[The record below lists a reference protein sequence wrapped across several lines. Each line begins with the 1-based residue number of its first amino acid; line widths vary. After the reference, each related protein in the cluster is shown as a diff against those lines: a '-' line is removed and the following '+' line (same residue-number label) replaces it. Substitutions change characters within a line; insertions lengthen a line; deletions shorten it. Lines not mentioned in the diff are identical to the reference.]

1 MIDIIPVTW
10 YIESPIDFEH
20 KQYVLLSYLQT
31 VDGSFINKRLS
42 PHLLHME
49 RMINEMLNFQ
59 GSLKDIKK
67 RFDKERYIFFEDNR
81 KLEGENN
88 HLVEEIRDIIEFS
101 LPQVETRIK
110 LGQTILSKNRQ
121 ILY

>member
-1 MIDIIPVTW
+1 MIDIIPITW

-31 VDGSFINKRLS
+31 VDGSFINKKLS

-49 RMINEMLNFQ
+49 KMIYEMMNFRE
-59 GSLKDIKK
+59 SFSDMKR
-67 RFDKERYIFFEDNR
+67 RFDKERYIFFEDNS

-88 HLVEEIRDIIEFS
+88 HLVEEIIEIVEFS
-101 LPQVETRIK
+101 LPQVETRLK
-110 LGQTILSKNRQ
+110 LGKTILSKNRQ

>member
-31 VDGSFINKRLS
+31 VDGSFMNKRLS

-88 HLVEEIRDIIEFS
+88 HLVEEIREIIEFS
-101 LPQVETRIK
+101 LPQVETTIK
-110 LGQTILSKNRQ
+110 LGQTI
-121 ILY
+121 

>member
-31 VDGSFINKRLS
+31 VDGSFMNKRLS

-88 HLVEEIRDIIEFS
+88 HLVEEIKEIIEFS

>member
-1 MIDIIPVTW
+1 MIDIIPITW
-10 YIESPIDFEH
+10 YIESPIDFEY

-31 VDGSFINKRLS
+31 VDGSFIEKKLS

-49 RMINEMLNFQ
+49 RMITEMVSFKESFS
-59 GSLKDIKK
+59 GIKK
-67 RFDKERYIFFEDNR
+67 RFNKERYIYFQDNS

-88 HLVEEIRDIIEFS
+88 HLVEEIIEIVEFS
-101 LPQVETRIK
+101 LPQVETRLK
-110 LGQTILSKNRQ
+110 LGKTILSKNRQ

>member
-31 VDGSFINKRLS
+31 VDGSFMNKKLS

-49 RMINEMLNFQ
+49 RMINEMLNFNE
-59 GSLKDIKK
+59 SLSDMKK
-67 RFDKERYIFFEDNR
+67 RFDKERYIFFEDNS

-88 HLVEEIRDIIEFS
+88 HLVEEIYEIVQFS
-101 LPQVETRIK
+101 LPQVEARLK
-110 LGQTILSKNRQ
+110 LGQTILSKNKQ

>member
-1 MIDIIPVTW
+1 MIDIIPITW

-31 VDGSFINKRLS
+31 VDGSFIDKKLS

-49 RMINEMLNFQ
+49 KMIYEMMNFRE
-59 GSLKDIKK
+59 SFSDMKR
-67 RFDKERYIFFEDNR
+67 RFDKERYIFFEDNS

-88 HLVEEIRDIIEFS
+88 HLVEEIIEIVEFS
-101 LPQVETRIK
+101 LPQVETRLK
-110 LGQTILSKNRQ
+110 LGKTILSKNRQ

>member
-1 MIDIIPVTW
+1 MIDVIPVTW

-31 VDGSFINKRLS
+31 VDGSFMNKRLS

-49 RMINEMLNFQ
+49 KMINEMLIFKD
-59 GSLKDIKK
+59 SLKDIKK
-67 RFDKERYIFFEDNR
+67 RFDKERYIFFDDNR

-88 HLVEEIRDIIEFS
+88 HLVEEIREIVEFS

>member
-1 MIDIIPVTW
+1 MIGIIPVTW

-31 VDGSFINKRLS
+31 VDGSFMNKRLS

-88 HLVEEIRDIIEFS
+88 HLVEEIREIIEFS

>member
-31 VDGSFINKRLS
+31 VDGSFMNKKLS

-49 RMINEMLNFQ
+49 KMINEMLNFNE
-59 GSLKDIKK
+59 SLSDMKK
-67 RFDKERYIFFEDNR
+67 RFDKERYIFFEDNS

-88 HLVEEIRDIIEFS
+88 HLVEEIYEIVQFS
-101 LPQVETRIK
+101 LPQVEARLK
-110 LGQTILSKNRQ
+110 LGQTILSKNKQ

>member
-1 MIDIIPVTW
+1 MIDIIPITW

-31 VDGSFINKRLS
+31 VDGSFIEKKLS

-49 RMINEMLNFQ
+49 RMINEMMNFKE
-59 GSLKDIKK
+59 SFSDMKN
-67 RFDKERYIFFEDNR
+67 RFDKERYIFFEDNS

-88 HLVEEIRDIIEFS
+88 HLVEEIIEIVEFS
-101 LPQVETRIK
+101 LPQVETRLK
-110 LGQTILSKNRQ
+110 LGKTILSKNRQ

>member
-1 MIDIIPVTW
+1 MIGIIPVTW

-31 VDGSFINKRLS
+31 VDGSFMNKKLS

-49 RMINEMLNFQ
+49 KMINEMLNFNE
-59 GSLKDIKK
+59 SLSDMKK
-67 RFDKERYIFFEDNR
+67 RFDKERYIFFEDNS

-88 HLVEEIRDIIEFS
+88 HLVEEISEIVQFS
-101 LPQVETRIK
+101 LPQVEARLK
-110 LGQTILSKNRQ
+110 LGQIILSKNRQ

>member
-31 VDGSFINKRLS
+31 VDGSFMNKRLS

-88 HLVEEIRDIIEFS
+88 HLVEEIREIIEFS

>member
-31 VDGSFINKRLS
+31 VDGSFMNKKLS
-42 PHLLHME
+42 PHLLHIE
-49 RMINEMLNFQ
+49 KMINEMLNFNE
-59 GSLKDIKK
+59 SLSDMKK
-67 RFDKERYIFFEDNR
+67 RFDKERYIFFEDNS
-81 KLEGENN
+81 KLEGETN
-88 HLVEEIRDIIEFS
+88 HLVEEIYEIVQFS
-101 LPQVETRIK
+101 LPQVEARLK
-110 LGQTILSKNRQ
+110 LGQTILSKNKQ

>member
-1 MIDIIPVTW
+1 MIDIIPITW

-31 VDGSFINKRLS
+31 VDGSFIDKKLS

-49 RMINEMLNFQ
+49 RMISEMVNFKE
-59 GSLKDIKK
+59 SFSDIKK
-67 RFDKERYIFFEDNR
+67 RFDKERYIFFEDNS
-81 KLEGENN
+81 KIEGEKN
-88 HLVEEIRDIIEFS
+88 HLVEEIIEIVEFS
-101 LPQVETRIK
+101 LPQVETRLK
-110 LGQTILSKNRQ
+110 LGKTILLKNRQ

>member
-1 MIDIIPVTW
+1 MIDIIPITW

-31 VDGSFINKRLS
+31 VDGSFMNKRLS

-49 RMINEMLNFQ
+49 KMINEMLIFKD
-59 GSLKDIKK
+59 SLKDIKK

-88 HLVEEIRDIIEFS
+88 HLVEEIREIVEFS

-110 LGQTILSKNRQ
+110 LGKTILSKNRQ

>member
-10 YIESPIDFEH
+10 YIQSPIDFEH

-31 VDGSFINKRLS
+31 VDGSFMNKKLS

-49 RMINEMLNFQ
+49 KMINEMLNFNE
-59 GSLKDIKK
+59 SLSDMKK
-67 RFDKERYIFFEDNR
+67 RFDKERYIFFEDNS

-88 HLVEEIRDIIEFS
+88 HLVEEISEIVQFS
-101 LPQVETRIK
+101 LPQVEARLK

>member
-31 VDGSFINKRLS
+31 VDGSFMNKKLS

-49 RMINEMLNFQ
+49 KMINEMLNFNE
-59 GSLKDIKK
+59 SLSDMKK
-67 RFDKERYIFFEDNR
+67 RFDKERYIFFEDNS

-88 HLVEEIRDIIEFS
+88 HLVEEISEIVQSS
-101 LPQVETRIK
+101 LPQVEARLK
-110 LGQTILSKNRQ
+110 LGQTILLKNKQ

>member
-31 VDGSFINKRLS
+31 VDGSFMNKKLS

-49 RMINEMLNFQ
+49 KMINEMLNFNE
-59 GSLKDIKK
+59 SLSDMKK
-67 RFDKERYIFFEDNR
+67 RFDKERYIFFEDNS

-88 HLVEEIRDIIEFS
+88 HLVEEISEIVQFS
-101 LPQVETRIK
+101 LPQVEARLK
-110 LGQTILSKNRQ
+110 LGQTILSKNKQ

>member
-1 MIDIIPVTW
+1 MVDIIPVTW

-31 VDGSFINKRLS
+31 VDGSFMDKKLS
-42 PHLLHME
+42 PHLLHLE
-49 RMINEMLNFQ
+49 KMINEMLNFKE
-59 GSLKDIKK
+59 SLNDIKK
-67 RFDKERYIFFEDNR
+67 RFDKERYIFFEDNS

-88 HLVEEIRDIIEFS
+88 RLVEEIREIVEFS

-110 LGQTILSKNRQ
+110 LGQIILTKNQQ